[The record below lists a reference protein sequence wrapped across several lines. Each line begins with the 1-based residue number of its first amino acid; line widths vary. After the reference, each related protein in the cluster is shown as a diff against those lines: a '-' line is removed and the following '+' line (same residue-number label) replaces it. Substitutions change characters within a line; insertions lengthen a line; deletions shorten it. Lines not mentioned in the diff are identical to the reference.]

1 MQQPKKRPDTP
12 LYTSPNPGV
21 GGGFM
26 QEIKKAKAKK
36 EANKATKEYK
46 KKEALEQGRKILQS
60 DLPKNI

>member
-12 LYTSPNPGV
+12 LATSPDPGV

-26 QEIKKAKAKK
+26 KALQQAKAKK
-36 EANKATKEYK
+36 EADKATKEYK
-46 KKEALEQGRKILQS
+46 KKEELEQGRKMLQS